1 MTPRA
6 QIYLYLPTQRGWRLP
21 LLENLTAARKR
32 VEGDIERICSRHY
45 FDFLGAV
52 QQLLKVRT
60 DTVRLASAVH
70 EVDDEFSAT
79 GEELLKVLND
89 LEAKKIEYDSTKKSI
104 EILKQCEA
112 TTAEMVKANE
122 YIKAGN
128 FYAAVGC
135 VDAIRVDLHNPL
147 LQPIAAYVKSTLPGI
162 CSQLLGLSRN
172 DLLPWFAYV
181 RENNQLIGST
191 VLRRYAQLILKQQQL
206 GRSSDIDID
215 LLLLRDA
222 YVQPVIHEPTSLSV
236 HSVQS
241 RGRLFPQERWAS
253 LSPLN
258 SLAVPRDYFETPKA
272 EGLAAL
278 DQLTLEMVRLHRA
291 LHIHGQLQA
300 LEAMLQLYREYRDPI
315 VRQYLVS
322 PNLGELIARNGFE
335 NTLPDVLARVCGFF
349 TIELVVRDH
358 CFDYASGVYSVA
370 DLKELWNY
378 CCAEIESLC
387 KIYSAKM
394 NDPNN
399 LLQVKEELLLIT
411 EAMNDATMGFSAGF
425 STGMLDVAVVMWP
438 FFEAAQSV
446 YVKKAWIAALNKTA
460 YQPMHVA
467 SEEIFKSEI
476 KKYALDEVRIDSG
489 SFVEVETGA
498 MANLDALE
506 ESFSRSLELGASS
519 RGRSNSIAMIGAS
532 HEFIPYSLPFSSAVP
547 VAMEQIHAFI
557 ARYFVYA
564 SHVPQLGPMGPSVC
578 NSLESV
584 LGIMAEVMD
593 TELFKEG
600 DQTALSKACQ
610 ISIDAA
616 ALAQAVINLG
626 YVLSETLSLSQWS
639 DVAESTLHTS
649 VLNARNKFLSVASRS
664 YEFILELLLAKV
676 DDLLGSLCFVNWEA
690 STLPIAPHDEVKQI
704 IEYLR
709 VTLMWLTHLP
719 KSVRESAHFT
729 SCKRISSGVMDFITS
744 PRVAR
749 ISVVAIANLDL
760 DVANLYAFADSCGLP
775 QLRKCFD
782 DLRDLVKAIFHPK
795 LMTFDKDIAL
805 RNATFPLLDPLK
817 LSQVIEKII
826 PSPPNISQPSH
837 LPTFEKKQLT
847 MLAKKLAKPAK

>member
-1 MTPRA
+1 MF
-6 QIYLYLPTQRGWRLP
+6 
-21 LLENLTAARKR
+21 ENLTAARKR

-52 QQLLKVRT
+52 QQLLRVRT
-60 DTVRLASAVH
+60 DTAKLASAVH
-70 EVDDEFSAT
+70 EVDDEFSST

-89 LEAKKIEYDSTKKSI
+89 LEAKKIEYDSNKKSI

-122 YIKAGN
+122 YIRAGN

-135 VDAIRVDLHNPL
+135 VDSIRADLHDPL
-147 LQPIAAYVKSTLPGI
+147 LQPIAGYIKSTLPGL
-162 CSQLLGLSRN
+162 CSQLLGMSRN
-172 DLLPWFAYV
+172 DLLPWFAFI
-181 RENNQLIGST
+181 RENNRLIGST

-206 GRSSDIDID
+206 GRSAEIDID
-215 LLLLRDA
+215 VLLLRDA
-222 YVQPVIHEPTSLSV
+222 ALHIQPVIHEPTSLSV

-241 RGRLFPQERWAS
+241 RGRLFPPERWAS

-258 SLAVPRDYFETPKA
+258 SLAVPRDYFEMPKP

-278 DQLTLEMVRLHRA
+278 DQVTVEMVRLHRA

-300 LEAMLQLYREYRDPI
+300 LDAMAQLYKEYRDPI
-315 VRQYLVS
+315 VRQYLVP

-335 NTLPDVLARVCGFF
+335 NILPDVLARVCGFF

-358 CFDYASGVYSVA
+358 CFDYAAGVYAIA

-378 CCAEIESLC
+378 CCAEVESLC
-387 KIYSAKM
+387 KMYAVKI

-399 LLQVKEELLLIT
+399 LLQVKEELLLVT
-411 EAMNDATMGFSAGF
+411 EAMNDTTMGFSAGF
-425 STGMLDVAVVMWP
+425 STGMLDVAVTMWP
-438 FFEAAQSV
+438 FFEAAQV
-446 YVKKAWIAALNKTA
+446 AYVKKAWIAALNKTA
-460 YQPMHVA
+460 YQPMHVS

-476 KKYALDEVRIDSG
+476 KKYGLDEVRVDSG
-489 SFVEVETGA
+489 PTVEAETGA

-506 ESFSRSLELGASS
+506 ESFTRLTDVGTSGRTRSGLDDSGHKSS
-519 RGRSNSIAMIGAS
+519 SPSPVTA
-532 HEFIPYSLPFSSAVP
+532 HEFIPHSVPFSSAVP
-547 VAMEQIHAFI
+547 VAMEQIHSFI

-564 SHVPQLGPMGPSVC
+564 SHVPQLGPMGQSVC
-578 NSLESV
+578 NSLETA
-584 LGIMAEVMD
+584 LGILADVMS
-593 TELFKEG
+593 TELTREG

-616 ALAQAVINLG
+616 ALAQAVNNLG

-639 DVAESTLHTS
+639 DVAELTMRTS
-649 VLNARNKFLSVASRS
+649 ISNARNKFLSVASKS

-690 STLPIAPHDEVKQI
+690 ATLPIAPHDEVKQI
-704 IEYLR
+704 VEYLR

-719 KSVRESAHFT
+719 RSVRESAHFT
-729 SCKRISSGVMDFITS
+729 SCKRIASGIMDFITS
-744 PRVAR
+744 PRVPR

-760 DVANLYAFADSCGLP
+760 DIASLYAFADSCGLP
-775 QLRKCFD
+775 ALRKCFD
-782 DLRDLVKAIFHPK
+782 DLRDLIKAVMHPK
-795 LMTFDKDIAL
+795 LMDFGDKDIAL
-805 RNATFPLLDPLK
+805 RNTTFPKLDPLK
-817 LSQVIEKII
+817 LSQIVEKIVPAPVNLVQVGNL
-826 PSPPNISQPSH
+826 PS
-837 LPTFEKKQLT
+837 FEKKQL
-847 MLAKKLAKPAK
+847 MALAKKLAKQSK